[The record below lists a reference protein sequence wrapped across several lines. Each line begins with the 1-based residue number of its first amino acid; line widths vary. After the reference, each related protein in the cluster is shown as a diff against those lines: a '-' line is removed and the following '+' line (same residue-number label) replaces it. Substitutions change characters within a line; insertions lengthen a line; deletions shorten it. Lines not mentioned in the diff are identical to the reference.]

1 MWNVA
6 KAVLS
11 NTSIDLNASIKKK
24 KYPKSRS
31 KLVHR
36 KLAKQSQLNIARS
49 DEIIKIRAEIN
60 KGEFYANSFETLD
73 EMSKNFEKNNL
84 PK

>member
-11 NTSIDLNASIKKK
+11 NTSIDLNASIKRRNIPNQDLNL
-24 KYPKSRS
+24 Y
-31 KLVHR
+31 HR
-36 KLAKQSQLNIARS
+36 KLAKQSQLNIAQS